1 MSFAISDFAG
11 SYSKKD
17 WKDIP
22 GDLQWE
28 AWNLRLIDAT
38 WHCAD
43 ICGADVTGANP
54 GKRLA
59 RTQAPRMETVHH
71 YRNSPFERLSS
82 PNSVFFVANH
92 DSFKH

>member
-11 SYSKKD
+11 SYSKQD

-43 ICGADVTGANP
+43 ICGADVTGANA
-54 GKRLA
+54 A
-59 RTQAPRMETVHH
+59 RDSHEHTR
-71 YRNSPFERLSS
+71 RERKQFIIIVMLRSGGF
-82 PNSVFFVANH
+82 PPQTVFFCGE
-92 DSFKH
+92 S